1 MKPGASGPWFS
12 LPCDL
17 LVLLHLHRAVGT
29 RRVWCL
35 LPHTPSLALPVQL
48 FPASC
53 PGPSCL
59 SLVSFTPRGPR
70 LGCCHSWVVWPRG
83 GCNGSQLL
91 ASLVLTESCLGLG
104 SFCVQG
110 HTQRVQTWSALLQKH
125 ELCHQ
130 G

>member
-1 MKPGASGPWFS
+1 MKPGASGPRFS

-59 SLVSFTPRGPR
+59 SLVSFTPRARG
-70 LGCCHSWVVWPRG
+70 WAVVI
-83 GCNGSQLL
+83 
-91 ASLVLTESCLGLG
+91 LGLSG
-104 SFCVQG
+104 LGEGAREAS
-110 HTQRVQTWSALLQKH
+110 S
-125 ELCHQ
+125 
-130 G
+130 